1 MNGIPSASATFGGQ
15 HLSSAA
21 DSGLSFLSNPM
32 GLSFFG
38 NTNFGTPNQIFT
50 KSSNSLSS
58 DAAANTYLSGTTPAD
73 SRQLDSLWGI
83 GDDNPVIDDNQQAM
97 DDYNTTRSDP
107 SFDYSTDADNLAIDT
122 DIPIE
127 TGIAEGAEIA
137 SAGTPWGLAALIN
150 QQVGQSVNSAITT
163 GQENISSQDYMNNI
177 NQHGVNVS
185 LNASLIQNQQQQTI
199 KAGSAGGGI
208 GSIFGPLGALIGHAV
223 AGTVQANPDLFNTAA
238 SSSGWINPTDTTAAN
253 SASAASQSG
262 NSTMQDNV
270 D

>member
-1 MNGIPSASATFGGQ
+1 MNGIPSTSASFGSQ
-15 HLSSAA
+15 HLSSAV
-21 DSGLSFLSNPM
+21 DPSLSFLSNPM
-32 GLSFFG
+32 GISFFG
-38 NTNFGTPNQIFT
+38 NSNYGTPNQIFN
-50 KSSNSLSS
+50 KGSNSLSS
-58 DAAANTYLSGTTPAD
+58 DAAANTYIGSSASD
-73 SRQLDSLWGI
+73 SRQLDALWGI
-83 GDDNPVIDDNQQAM
+83 GDDNPIIDDDQKAL
-97 DDYNTTRSDP
+97 DDYDASKSDP
-107 SFDYSTDADNLAIDT
+107 SFNYGPGEESAAIDT

-163 GQENISSQDYMNNI
+163 GQENISSQDYMSNI
-177 NQHGVNVS
+177 NQHGVNVG

-253 SASAASQSG
+253 SASAAAPTG
-262 NSTMQDNV
+262 DSTMQDNV